1 VGSTVGDRLFD
12 PEAQAKILRNKHVLK
27 VSETT
32 ITYSPAFKV
41 AAVRANLVEGKPPQ
55 LIFEEAG
62 FDVDLLGRDNPYHCL
77 KRWRAVFAQ
86 RGEEGLK
93 HDQRGSHATGRPPE
107 GELAVEARLRR
118 AEARV
123 RYLEK
128 ENELLKKLDAIERSV
143 VERPAEK
150 FALIHDLV
158 SAADKEFSVSYLCEI
173 ADVSRSG
180 YYRWLN
186 CADSRLQQEKAD
198 YEQHLL
204 IKEIFVKK
212 HGRAGWRVIRMDLE
226 RQTIIMNPK
235 KIRRLMKKYDLVTQ
249 IRRRN
254 PYKHM
259 AKASQEH
266 RTAPNV
272 LQRRFDQETPYK
284 AFGTDITYL
293 YDGNGQRS
301 YLSILRDIAT
311 GEIVAHRV
319 SASLGMDLSLAVVAQ
334 ATTKLG
340 GKQLSGILIHSDQG
354 FHYTHPAYI
363 KHLADRG
370 IVQSMSRKGNCLDNA
385 PVESFFG
392 HMKDEV
398 DLTCCYSLDQV
409 RAVIDEYIY
418 HYNHHRYQWQRK
430 KMAPV
435 EYRNHLLAG

>member
-1 VGSTVGDRLFD
+1 MADRLFD
-12 PEAQAKILRNKHVLK
+12 PEAQAKILRNKNVLR

-32 ITYSPAFKV
+32 ITYCPAFKV
-41 AAVRANLVEGKPPQ
+41 AAVRAHLAGTPPH
-55 LIFEEAG
+55 LIFSDAG
-62 FDVDLLGRDNPYHCL
+62 FDLDLIGREIPRRCL
-77 KRWRAVFAQ
+77 SRWRAIFTQ
-86 RGEEGLK
+86 RGEEGLRS
-93 HDQRGSHATGRPPE
+93 DQRGRNATGRPLDR
-107 GELAVEARLRR
+107 ELTVEDKLRR

-143 VERPAEK
+143 VDRPSEK
-150 FALIHDLV
+150 YALIHDLV
-158 SAADKEFSVSYLCEI
+158 TAAGKEFCVSYLCDV

-180 YYRWLN
+180 YYRWLG
-186 CADSRLQQEKAD
+186 CADSRLQREMAD

-204 IKEIFVKK
+204 IKDIFLKK
-212 HGRAGWRVIRMDLE
+212 HRRAGWRVIRMNLE
-226 RQTIIMNPK
+226 RQSIIINPK
-235 KIRRLMKKYDLVTQ
+235 KIRRLMKKYDLIAQV
-249 IRRRN
+249 RRRN

-259 AKASQEH
+259 AKATQEH

-272 LQRRFDQETPYK
+272 LQRRFAQGTPYR

-293 YDGNGQRS
+293 YDGSGQRS
-301 YLSILRDIAT
+301 YLSIIRDIAS

-319 SASLGMDLSLAVVAQ
+319 SASLGMDLSLQVIAQ
-334 ATTKLG
+334 ATTRLG
-340 GKQLSGILIHSDQG
+340 DNNMSGVLIHSDQG
-354 FHYTHPAYI
+354 FHYTHPVYI

-392 HMKDEV
+392 HMKDEM

-409 RAVIDEYIY
+409 RAVVDEYIY
-418 HYNHHRYQWQRK
+418 HYNHHRYQWNRK

>member
-1 VGSTVGDRLFD
+1 MGDRLYD
-12 PEAQAKILRNKHVLK
+12 SEAQARILRNRNVLK
-27 VSETT
+27 VSKTT

-41 AAVRANLVEGKPPQ
+41 EAVCAYLKEGKSPQ
-55 LIFEEAG
+55 LIFEAAG
-62 FDVDLLGRDNPYHCL
+62 FDIELIGRDTPQRCL
-77 KRWRAVFAQ
+77 KRWRAVFTQ
-86 RGEEGLK
+86 RGEEGLRS
-93 HDQRGSHATGRPPE
+93 DQRGRSASGPSAER
-107 GELAVEARLRR
+107 ELTVEEQLRR
-118 AEARV
+118 AQARV

-143 VERPAEK
+143 VDRPSEK
-150 FALIHDLV
+150 YALIHDLV
-158 SAADKEFSVSYLCEI
+158 VAAGKEFTVSYLCEV

-180 YYRWLN
+180 YYRWLGA
-186 CADSRLQQEKAD
+186 ADSRLQREKVD

-204 IKEIFVKK
+204 IKDIFVKK
-212 HGRAGWRVIRMDLE
+212 HRKAGWRVIRMDLE
-226 RQTIIMNPK
+226 RQCIIINAK
-235 KIRRLMKKYDLVTQ
+235 KIRRLMKKYDLITQ
-249 IRRRN
+249 VRRRN

-272 LQRRFDQETPYK
+272 LERRFDQRTPYQ

-293 YDGNGQRS
+293 YDGHGQRS
-301 YLSILRDIAT
+301 YLSILRDIAS

-319 SASLGMDLSLAVVAQ
+319 SASLGMDLSLAVIAQ
-334 ATTKLG
+334 ATTKLDG
-340 GKQLSGILIHSDQG
+340 GQLNGMLIHSDQG

-363 KHLADRG
+363 KYLADRG

-392 HMKDEV
+392 HLKDEL
-398 DLTCCYSLDQV
+398 DLTSCYSLDQV
-409 RAVIDEYIY
+409 KAVVDEYIY
-418 HYNHHRYQWQRK
+418 RYNHHRYQWNRK